1 MFSKKI
7 LLSIASTLLVSL
19 QSVQPAL
26 SNPVSLLTGQVKN
39 SSEVDMADKINVR
52 PKLIV
57 LALHGMAMHGS
68 TFDALKETLAAENI
82 LVVAPDLPGY
92 GMQCLAKSAKCTF
105 RSEASLELVE
115 AQIKSIKDKH
125 PDVPLIL
132 LGESLGGALAIDY
145 ASRNASEINGL
156 ILSAPALSFRALAGL
171 KLAPKLLLSVLDPA
185 TKLQLKAF
193 IEKNSSDNFADGQ
206 VVLQDKSSR
215 KTTSLRELLRI
226 RSFLSRAKSEVS
238 NLSPDLPILVL
249 HGSADKII
257 SLRGSELLGNHATSS
272 KKKLEVF
279 CGAGHLL
286 LEVKHPRAEVLSAID
301 NWLADIK
308 QDNSE
313 RPSFQTNADN
323 LSNAI
328 VLRK

>member
-1 MFSKKI
+1 MFSKKL
-7 LLSIASTLLVSL
+7 LLSIASTLNVSL

-68 TFDALKETLAAENI
+68 TFDALKETLAVENI

-115 AQIKSIKDKH
+115 AQIKSIKDKL

-171 KLAPKLLLSVLDPA
+171 KLAPKLLL
-185 TKLQLKAF
+185 
-193 IEKNSSDNFADGQ
+193 SDNFADGQ

-257 SLRGSELLGNHATSS
+257 SLRGSEFLVNHATSS
-272 KKKLEVF
+272 NKKLEVF